1 MRPLDVGVIG
11 CGTAG
16 AAAAVFLA
24 RAGHQVTIYERVPAP
39 KPIGAGITIQPVG
52 LHVLCRLGLHNHVLA
67 RGARIDRLLC
77 ETKERKPILDL
88 SYASL
93 GEGLFGIGLHRGVLF
108 EGLVGAA
115 QQHDNITIKTGIE
128 VIDLERAPPR
138 GRDGRDRRTWFVDNH
153 RERHGPHE
161 LVIVADGARSQLRD
175 DTNTSKRVVPYPWGA
190 LWFVGNDPSK
200 RNPDGTREPRASTCH
215 QVVDGSRR
223 FVGMLPTG
231 RLPVSRGRL
240 EAGNDPTQP
249 SPRLVS
255 LFWSLRWDR
264 VGEWR
269 RAGLGAWKREV
280 SEMAPEAEA
289 IVDQIDDEGQVL
301 FAQYHDVV
309 MHRWHTRNVVY
320 LGDAGHATSP
330 QLGQGCNLAL
340 WDAMTLNDALAD
352 ERQDLAAALSEYTRR
367 RSGHLGVYQV
377 ATRLL
382 TPLFQSDTEE
392 FGRIRDLAMPLM
404 AKVPYL
410 KRMMTLGMLGVLD
423 GFFGETLT
431 LELPVVVQR
440 KPASA
445 TTAEKPQK
453 AGKTRKETSAESP
466 SA

>member
-16 AAAAVFLA
+16 ASAAVFLA
-24 RAGHQVTIYERVPAP
+24 RAGHKVTIYERVPAP
-39 KPIGAGITIQPVG
+39 KPVGAGITIQPVG

-88 SYASL
+88 TYASL

-108 EGLVGAA
+108 EALVGAA
-115 QQHDNITIKTGIE
+115 QQHPNITIATGTEI
-128 VIDLERAPPR
+128 VDLERADLPNGR
-138 GRDGRDRRTWFVDNH
+138 GGRERRSWLVDVNRD
-153 RERHGPHE
+153 RHGPHE

-175 DTNTSKRVVPYPWGA
+175 DTSTSKRVVPYPWGA

-200 RNPDGTREPRASTCH
+200 RNADGTREPRASTCH

-240 EAGNDPTQP
+240 EAGTDPNQP

-255 LFWSLRWDR
+255 LFWSIRCDR
-264 VGEWR
+264 VAEWR
-269 RAGLGAWKREV
+269 KRGLQAWKDEV
-280 SEMAPEAEA
+280 AEMAPDAEP
-289 IVDQIDDEGQVL
+289 IVEQIDDEGQVL

-320 LGDAGHATSP
+320 LGDAAHATSP

-340 WDAMTLNDALAD
+340 WDAMVLNDAIAD
-352 ERQDLAAALSEYTRR
+352 ERQDLAAALAEYSRR
-367 RSGHLGVYQV
+367 RAGHLGFYQV

-392 FGRIRDLAMPLM
+392 FGRLRDLAMPVM

-423 GFFGETLT
+423 GFWGDTLT

-440 KPASA
+440 KP
-445 TTAEKPQK
+445 EKPQT
-453 AGKTRKETSAESP
+453 AGKTRTTTSAESP